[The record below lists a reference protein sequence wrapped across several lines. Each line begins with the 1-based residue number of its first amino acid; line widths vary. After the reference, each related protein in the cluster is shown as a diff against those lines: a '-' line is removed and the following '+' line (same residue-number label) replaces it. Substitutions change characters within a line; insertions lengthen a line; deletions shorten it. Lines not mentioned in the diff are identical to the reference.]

1 MNRRELLKGILAGG
15 TAAIVTQ
22 FNVPD
27 VVAEEI
33 QEELIMDLQKPEKLY
48 FQGPKQIYDT
58 REIWTSTSRVREV
71 YQHFVADELAKRF
84 DEKIVEQLKF
94 KIPSTV
100 RRLVNAIDQDLS
112 VADLEH
118 KKVILQMPKVDV
130 DSVKG
135 WSSKGEPRLVLK
147 AGAEYKKGLLG
158 SEEVRVGYIQ
168 ESLVDR
174 FGKALA

>member
-1 MNRRELLKGILAGG
+1 MNRRQLLQGILAGG
-15 TAAIVTQ
+15 TAAIVSQ
-22 FNVPD
+22 FNVPEI
-27 VVAEEI
+27 VAEEI
-33 QEELIMDLQKPEKLY
+33 QEEVIKDLQKPERIY
-48 FQGPKQIYDT
+48 VQGPKQIYDT
-58 REIWTSTSRVREV
+58 REVWTSTSRVREV

-84 DEKIVEQLKF
+84 DEKVVEQLKP
-94 KIPSTV
+94 KIPTTV
-100 RRLVNAIDQDLS
+100 RRLVGAIDQDLS

-130 DSVKG
+130 DTAKG
-135 WSSKGEPRLVLK
+135 VFSKGEPRLVLK

-174 FGKALA
+174 FGKKL